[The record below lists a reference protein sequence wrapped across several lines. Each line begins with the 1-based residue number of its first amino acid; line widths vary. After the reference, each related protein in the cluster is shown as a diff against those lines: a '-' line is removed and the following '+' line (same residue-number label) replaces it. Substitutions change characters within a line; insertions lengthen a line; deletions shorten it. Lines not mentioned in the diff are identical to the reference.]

1 MPAADSMDGAI
12 EGGALFVHDF
22 VAVDVGIDAAVQSFG
37 GRANPTLVRE
47 FVLEAWRAEI
57 AALDTALASSGSHD
71 EPELEV
77 ELGPARWRRDAV
89 VIPLRWWTSAGEWIP
104 PLEADLELASF
115 GPERTHVHVAGRSR
129 LPGGEVPRSQASSL
143 HQRFTVA
150 MVRHVLRLLSER
162 VLTDEDYDGRPIDGP
177 PLP

>member
-1 MPAADSMDGAI
+1 MPAADSMDDAVD
-12 EGGALFVHDF
+12 GGALFVHDF
-22 VAVDVGIDAAVQSFG
+22 VAVDVGVDAAVQSFG
-37 GRANPTLVRE
+37 GRATPTLMRE

-57 AALDTALASSGSHD
+57 AALDTALASPGAHA
-71 EPELEV
+71 EPDLEV

-89 VIPLRWWTSAGEWIP
+89 VIPLRWWTREGEWIP

-115 GPERTHVHVAGRSR
+115 GPERTHVHVAGQSR

-162 VLTDEDYDGRPIDGP
+162 VLAAEEPEGRPAT
-177 PLP
+177 